1 MRGADPNQHLN
12 QPVAGD
18 DRATVLICGPGAT
31 HDRLTSIA
39 QALGQRVLSQ
49 VALDE
54 LAGRLAHTAALDL
67 LVVDLRGGPADARL
81 HDAVI
86 LTNRERK
93 KLPFCRLVVL
103 FDADAD
109 TIDFLFDEMDG
120 PECTLLCQP
129 ALPDIV
135 TAFAVSGLE
144 AGECHKTSLSDVTR
158 EAESSRI
165 EKLSEE
171 VRRLAATIER
181 LAGGETRPLSF
192 VNEHERSYR
201 GPVVEQ
207 PKGKAE
213 AALPPDHGEI
223 RAYIRMRRLRERF
236 LPENLFADP
245 AWDMMLDLFA
255 ARLAGERVSVS
266 SLCIAAVVPPTTALR
281 WIGQLTDRGLFQ
293 RVDDPADRR
302 RAFIELSDKA
312 AQALTAW
319 AQAVRSSGGVL
330 GPKSD

>member
-31 HDRLTSIA
+31 HDRLASVVE
-39 QALGQRVLSQ
+39 ALGQRVLSQ

-67 LVVDLRGGPADARL
+67 LVLDLRGGLTNARAQ
-81 HDAVI
+81 DAVI
-86 LTNRERK
+86 RANRERK

-103 FDADAD
+103 FDADA
-109 TIDFLFDEMDG
+109 IDFVFAELNG
-120 PECTLLCQP
+120 PASILLCEP
-129 ALPDIV
+129 GLPDVV
-135 TAFAVSGLE
+135 TALAVSALG
-144 AGECHKTSLSDVTR
+144 AGERHKTRLSDVTR
-158 EAESSRI
+158 ETESSRI

-192 VNEHERSYR
+192 VNEHERPYR
-201 GPVVEQ
+201 GSSVEQ
-207 PKGKAE
+207 QKGKAE
-213 AALPPDHGEI
+213 TALPPDHGEI
-223 RAYIRMRRLRERF
+223 RALIRMRRLRERF

-266 SLCIAAVVPPTTALR
+266 SLCIAAAVPPTTALR
-281 WIGQLTDRGLFQ
+281 WIGQLTDRGIFQ
-293 RVDDPADRR
+293 RVDDPVDGR

-312 AQALTAW
+312 AQALSAW
-319 AQAVRSSGGVL
+319 AQAVRASGGVL
-330 GPKSD
+330 GPKAS